1 MHRQKNRGRSRP
13 PGFSLGEIQVP
24 DVPWFVYAML
34 LAPFGLILVAA
45 AWKTW
50 QVREASRWPSTPGK
64 VVISKSEVRDVSVMD
79 SNRADG
85 RKVEQRNFANI
96 TYEYS
101 VNGKKLRNNRV
112 SIGEDL
118 GNFEVAE
125 TIAKYPAGAIVIVY
139 YNPQQPQQAV
149 LERDLP
155 KGLWGCLGIGTV
167 IVLAIVFGGA
177 IGLHRLTEFVSTR
190 LADPK
195 GSAMVVALGAFGFV
209 AALFALA
216 LHRQASLARKWPVVP
231 GTIRNSGVEQF
242 VGAPS
247 EPGQRGQVMY
257 QSKVSFAYRF
267 NDIDYV
273 SQGAS
278 LGGKVSS
285 TSRALTQNLA
295 KKYPD
300 GTKVQI
306 HVNPANPSEAVLEPR
321 ANGAWIIWAA
331 VAVIWGLAYF
341 IATRG

>member
-1 MHRQKNRGRSRP
+1 
-13 PGFSLGEIQVP
+13 VP

-34 LAPFGLILVAA
+34 LAPLGLLLVAA
-45 AWKTW
+45 VYKTW
-50 QVREASRWPSTPGK
+50 QVRAARAWPSTPGK
-64 VVISKSEVRDVSVMD
+64 VVVSKPEVRDVTVMD
-79 SNRADG
+79 SARKDG

-96 TYEYS
+96 VYEYS
-101 VNGKKLRNNRV
+101 VAGKKLRCNRV

-118 GNFEVAE
+118 GNFQVAE
-125 TIAKYPAGAIVIVY
+125 TIAKYPTGAIVIVY
-139 YNPQQPQQAV
+139 YNPLHPQQAV

-155 KGLWGCLGIGTV
+155 KGMWGCLGIGTA
-167 IVLAIVFGGA
+167 IVLAIVFGSA
-177 IGLHRLTEFVSTR
+177 IGLHRLTEFVSTE

-195 GSAMVVALGAFGFV
+195 GSALVVALGAFGFV

-216 LHRQASLARKWPVVP
+216 LQRRASLARKWPAVP
-231 GTIRNSGVEQF
+231 GTIKTSGLEQF

-247 EPGQRGQVMY
+247 EPGQRGQVMF

-273 SQGAS
+273 SQEAN

-285 TSRALTQNLA
+285 SSRALTQGLA

-300 GTKVQI
+300 GAKVQVY
-306 HVNPANPSEAVLEPR
+306 VNPDNPSEAVLEPR
-321 ANGAWIIWAA
+321 ANGAWIIWVA
-331 VAVIWGLAYF
+331 VAVIWGLAGF